1 MAADNGTT
9 PSQRYTKATWTQ
21 KIDVRTLTMVAVLLL
36 LWIGFTAFTSKG
48 FTDFGG
54 SFMTARNLSNLTRAM
69 AVVGIMGCGM
79 VLVIVTGGIDLSVGT
94 MAGFIGCA
102 AAAMQVWWGMST
114 PTVVILCLLMGVVLG
129 LLQGSVIAYVGIAA
143 FIVTLGGQLIF
154 RGGILFITK
163 GMTIAPMRDS
173 FKQFGNAYFGN
184 IWGWV
189 FAVLAIALL
198 LAAELRKRAARVRYN
213 TLDESAAFMTVRWLV
228 YSAIIVVAMLVLNG
242 YRGLPLPVFIM
253 LVLMLVFT
261 LIADRTTFGRKV
273 YAIGGNISAAKY
285 SGIDV
290 KKSLTIVYALNGL
303 LAGVA
308 GLILTARLNAGPTSA
323 ANMNMELDAIAAA
336 VIGGTSM
343 TGGVGKVAGAILGAL
358 IMATID
364 NGMSIMNLMPA
375 WQFLVKGLILVAA
388 VWFDMQSQKKKQAS

>member
-1 MAADNGTT
+1 M
-9 PSQRYTKATWTQ
+9 
-21 KIDVRTLTMVAVLLL
+21 
-36 LWIGFTAFTSKG
+36 
-48 FTDFGG
+48 
-54 SFMTARNLSNLTRAM
+54 
-69 AVVGIMGCGM
+69 
-79 VLVIVTGGIDLSVGT
+79 
-94 MAGFIGCA
+94 
-102 AAAMQVWWGMST
+102 
-114 PTVVILCLLMGVVLG
+114 
-129 LLQGSVIAYVGIAA
+129 
-143 FIVTLGGQLIF
+143 LI
-154 RGGILFITK
+154 
-163 GMTIAPMRDS
+163 
-173 FKQFGNAYFGN
+173 
-184 IWGWV
+184 
-189 FAVLAIALL
+189 
-198 LAAELRKRAARVRYN
+198 
-213 TLDESAAFMTVRWLV
+213 
-228 YSAIIVVAMLVLNG
+228 
-242 YRGLPLPVFIM
+242 
-253 LVLMLVFT
+253 LMLIFT

-290 KKSLTIVYALNGL
+290 KRSLAIVYALNGL

>member
-1 MAADNGTT
+1 MAEDNAST
-9 PSQRYTKATWTQ
+9 PSQRYAKATWTQ
-21 KIDVRTLTMVAVLLL
+21 KIDVRTLTMVAVLFL
-36 LWIGFTAFTSKG
+36 LWLGFTAFTSKG

-54 SFMTARNLSNLTRAM
+54 SFLTARNISNLTRAM

-94 MAGFIGCA
+94 MAGFVGCT
-102 AAAMQVWWGMST
+102 AAAMQVWLEMST
-114 PTVVILCLLMGVVLG
+114 PAVVVLCLAMGVVLG
-129 LLQGSVIAYVGIAA
+129 LLQGMVVAYVGIAA

-173 FKQFGNAYFGN
+173 FKQFGNAYFN
-184 IWGWV
+184 EAWGWV
-189 FAVLAIALL
+189 FAGLVIAFLL
-198 LAAELRKRAARVRYN
+198 VAELRKRAARRRYN
-213 TLDESAAFMTVRWLV
+213 TLDESAAFMTARWLLH
-228 YSAIIVVAMLVLNG
+228 SAIIVISIMVLNG

-253 LVLMLVFT
+253 LALMLVFT

-290 KKSLTIVYALNGL
+290 KKCLTIVYSLNGL

-308 GLILTARLNAGPTSA
+308 GLILTSRLNAGPTSA

-388 VWFDMQSQKKKQAS
+388 VWFDMQSQKKKQTV

>member
-1 MAADNGTT
+1 
-9 PSQRYTKATWTQ
+9 
-21 KIDVRTLTMVAVLLL
+21 
-36 LWIGFTAFTSKG
+36 
-48 FTDFGG
+48 
-54 SFMTARNLSNLTRAM
+54 M

-102 AAAMQVWWGMST
+102 AAAMQVWWDMST
-114 PTVVILCLLMGVVLG
+114 PAVIICCLIMGIILG
-129 LLQGSVIAYVGIAA
+129 LLQGSIIAYVGIAA
-143 FIVTLGGQLIF
+143 FIVTLGGQLAF

-173 FKQFGNAYFGN
+173 FKYFGNAYLN
-184 IWGWV
+184 VTWGWI
-189 FAVLAIALL
+189 LAIVAIVLML
-198 LAAELRKRAARVRYN
+198 VSELRRRAARTRYK
-213 TLDESAAFMTVRWLV
+213 TLDESAGFMVSRWLLFSV
-228 YSAIIVVAMLVLNG
+228 VILISIVVLNS
-242 YRGLPLPVFIM
+242 YRGLPVPVLIM
-253 LVLMLVFT
+253 LFLMLVFT
-261 LIADRTTFGRKV
+261 LIADKTTFGRKI
-273 YAIGGNISAAKY
+273 YAIGGNIAAARY
-285 SGIDV
+285 SGFDV

-308 GLILTARLNAGPTSA
+308 GLILTARLNAGPTAA
-323 ANMNMELDAIAAA
+323 ANMIMELDAIAAA

-375 WQFLVKGLILVAA
+375 WQFLVKGIILVAA
-388 VWFDMQSQKKKQAS
+388 VWFDMQSQKKKKAA